1 MDHELVSGSKIS
13 PVGLSDGFA
22 GSLLYSPPMQKRRP
36 SARTPDA
43 NHCRAYCME
52 ISDDQLPLSYL
63 PFWSGV
69 RRSHWLALTKL
80 PLVTY
85 PLCISSDPSVNNI
98 MMSAANRPLDVSGT
112 VNVVQVPGMVLGSR
126 CWIAQMCTLQCMC
139 KFRIDWM
146 EILDSSGS
154 RMSALYA

>member
-1 MDHELVSGSKIS
+1 MLDHELVSGSNIS
-13 PVGLSDGFA
+13 PVEVSVGFA
-22 GSLLYSPPMQKRRP
+22 GSLLYSPPMQKTRP

-69 RRSHWLALTKL
+69 RRSHWLALAKS
-80 PLVTY
+80 VTY
-85 PLCISSDPSVNNI
+85 PLCMSSDPSVNNT

-112 VNVVQVPGMVLGSR
+112 VNVVQVPGIFFFWTVLRYR
-126 CWIAQMCTLQCMC
+126 CWI
-139 KFRIDWM
+139 
-146 EILDSSGS
+146 
-154 RMSALYA
+154 